1 MERFAKRKVTILKG
15 RSGQK
20 LAFWCPDYGDKEFIG
35 EYSQYMDNDSICEDV
50 KYKLAKRKLSS
61 IYGRSVSKYGREE
74 NKAVYADTDSIY
86 T

>member
-1 MERFAKRKVTILKG
+1 MERFAKRKVMILKG

-20 LAFWCPDYGDKEFIG
+20 LAFWCPDEGAKEFIG

-50 KYKLAKRKLSS
+50 KYKLAKCRLSS
-61 IYGRSVSKYGREE
+61 AYGKVVTEYGREE
-74 NKAVYADTDSIY
+74 KSVYADTDSVN

>member
-20 LAFWCPDYGDKEFIG
+20 LAFWCPDEGEKEFIG

-50 KYKLAKRKLSS
+50 KYKLAKRHLSS
-61 IYGRSVSKYGREE
+61 VYGKVATEY
-74 NKAVYADTDSIY
+74 DI
-86 T
+86 

>member
-20 LAFWCPDYGDKEFIG
+20 LAFWCPDEGSKEFIG

-50 KYKLAKRKLSS
+50 KYKLAKTKLSS
-61 IYGRSVSKYGREE
+61 V
-74 NKAVYADTDSIY
+74 
-86 T
+86 

>member
-1 MERFAKRKVTILKG
+1 MERFAKRKIMILKG

-20 LAFWCPDYGDKEFIG
+20 LAFWCPDSGEKEFIG

-50 KYKLAKRKLSS
+50 KYKLANRHLNS

-74 NKAVYADTDSIY
+74 DKTVYADTDSVH